1 MAVIVDILSWIFLV
15 AGGAFCVIGMI
26 GLIRMPDLFARLHG
40 ASVTDTLGAGFIIA
54 GLVLQAGLTLVS
66 AKLIII
72 MGLILL
78 TSPVATHALAQA
90 ALHAGIRP
98 KLAHDDTGGHIAGA
112 GVGAGVGEDEPSNS

>member
-1 MAVIVDILSWIFLV
+1 VTLVVDIVSWIFLV
-15 AGGAFCVIGMI
+15 AGGVFCVIGMI
-26 GLIRMPDLFARLHG
+26 GIIRLPDMFARLHG
-40 ASVTDTLGAGFIIA
+40 ASVTDTLGAGFIII
-54 GLVLQAGLTLVS
+54 GLILQAGFTLVA

-98 KLAHDDTGGHIAGA
+98 RLTHDETGGHIA
-112 GVGAGVGEDEPSNS
+112 GEDEPSNS

>member
-15 AGGAFCVIGMI
+15 AGGLFCIIGML

-40 ASVTDTLGAGFIIA
+40 ASVTDTLGAGFIII
-54 GLVLQAGLTLVS
+54 GLVLQSGFTLVT

-78 TSPVATHALAQA
+78 TTPVATHALAQA

-98 KLAHDDTGGHIAGA
+98 KLSHDETGGHIA
-112 GVGAGVGEDEPSNS
+112 GEDEPSNS

>member
-1 MAVIVDILSWIFLV
+1 MAVIIDILSWAFLV

-26 GLIRMPDLFARLHG
+26 GIIRLPDMFARLHG
-40 ASVTDTLGAGFIIA
+40 ASVTDTLGAGFIII
-54 GLVLQAGLTLVS
+54 GLILQSGFTLVT

-90 ALHAGIRP
+90 TFHAGVRP
-98 KLAHDDTGGHIAGA
+98 KLTHDETGGHIA
-112 GVGAGVGEDEPSNS
+112 GEDEPSNS

>member
-1 MAVIVDILSWIFLV
+1 MSAVVDILSWFFLV
-15 AGGAFCVIGMI
+15 AGGLFCVIGMI
-26 GLIRMPDLFARLHG
+26 GVIRLPDMFARLHG
-40 ASVTDTLGAGFIIA
+40 ASITDTLGAGFIII
-54 GLVLQAGLTLVS
+54 GLVLQSGFTLVT

-98 KLAHDDTGGHIAGA
+98 KLDHDETGGRIAGA
-112 GVGAGVGEDEPSNS
+112 GEDEPSNS

>member
-1 MAVIVDILSWIFLV
+1 MAILIDILSWIFLV
-15 AGGAFCVIGMI
+15 AGGAFCIIGMI
-26 GLIRMPDLFARLHG
+26 GLIRMPDMFTRLHG
-40 ASVTDTLGAGFIIA
+40 ASVTDTLGAGFIIV
-54 GLVLQAGLTLVS
+54 GLILQADAILVA

-98 KLAHDDTGGHIAGA
+98 KLDHDETGGRIA
-112 GVGAGVGEDEPSNS
+112 GEDEPSKS

>member
-1 MAVIVDILSWIFLV
+1 MTVVVDILSWIFLV
-15 AGGAFCVIGMI
+15 AGGAFCIIGMI
-26 GLIRMPDLFARLHG
+26 GIIRLPDMFARLHG
-40 ASVTDTLGAGFIIA
+40 ASVADTLGAGFIII
-54 GLVLQAGLTLVS
+54 GLVLQADSPLVA

-98 KLAHDDTGGHIAGA
+98 KLAHDETGGHIA
-112 GVGAGVGEDEPSNS
+112 GEDEPSNS

>member
-40 ASVTDTLGAGFIIA
+40 ASVTDTLGAGFIIT

-112 GVGAGVGEDEPSNS
+112 EAGAGEDEPSNS